1 MATSSSWND
10 YSSNTSRD
18 ILCLLK
24 PLIDHVKAF
33 PPEENSSA
41 ELSKGD
47 SPVSKEQ
54 QQPKKKPQKKKEKR
68 KNSETKEKEPSKKQL
83 KTKEVD
89 KLTFDNFV

>member
-54 QQPKKKPQKKKEKR
+54 QPKKKPQKKKEKR